1 MGATPEVFVTSNQS
15 ELSLNGTL
23 HMYESNREK
32 LQNLVVQASSRPGP
46 QEAKMAKQHLE
57 L

>member
-32 LQNLVVQASSRPGP
+32 FRDEDPVLAKNQIRGSVP
-46 QEAKMAKQHLE
+46 QSKRNF
-57 L
+57 